1 MEDGWYPDPY
11 GIHEE
16 RLFADG
22 EPTSVVRNDGIGSLD
37 APPVTEAGTAEPGSA
52 PRDATPS
59 NSVRAATPAGG
70 GSPEKDGQT
79 RRPTKPMLALAA
91 LLIAGGVVVGYLG
104 LGGAGGSGSTTTT
117 TENPIVRVLPEL
129 PRATTPLIPPQQS
142 TPASP
147 TTAALTPLEQA
158 LAALPKS
165 TTPAA
170 TAAATAKSAGSSPVV
185 TSAAVRTTQP
195 PKRAAPTPTSS
206 VVPATTLPLTT
217 MTTSVSQADRAWVLA
232 YGSVFNTLQSDVEKL
247 DRALQSTSPDLYPDV
262 HPYWQELYVDANYA
276 ASLPPI
282 PDSATQ
288 SEWSTALSD
297 LNQGAVACI
306 LGTAAAPGTVGF
318 VPATFDKG
326 SSLVTTGTTQLDSAI
341 SSIESLA
348 AATSVASRSQ
358 VRAWDQAHGAIFATL
373 QTDISKLDAAFPV
386 NEVSDYSSVDP
397 IWQQLLSDAQSAM
410 QLPPIPDAL
419 IQSYWSTALSDLIQ
433 GSSDC
438 LGSSEALPP
447 NLFDQGVA
455 SLETGA
461 TYLSTSVA
469 KVQALI
475 G

>member
-16 RLFADG
+16 RLFAHG

-37 APPVTEAGTAEPGSA
+37 APPVTGAGPAEPGSA
-52 PRDATPS
+52 GLDATPS
-59 NSVRAATPAGG
+59 NPVRPGAATGDG
-70 GSPEKDGQT
+70 RLEKNRQI
-79 RRPTKPMLALAA
+79 RHPTKPMLALAA

-104 LGGAGGSGSTTTT
+104 LGGSGSGSTTTT

-142 TPASP
+142 TTPVSP

-165 TTPAA
+165 TTPPA
-170 TAAATAKSAGSSPVV
+170 TATATAKSGSGPVV
-185 TSAAVRTTQP
+185 TSAAVRVTQP

-232 YGSVFNTLQSDVEKL
+232 YGSVFNTLQSDVEQL

-262 HPYWQELYVDANYA
+262 HPYWQDLFVDANYA

-297 LNQGAVACI
+297 LNQGAAACI

-318 VPATFDKG
+318 IPATFDKG
-326 SSLVTTGTTQLDSAI
+326 SSLVTTGTTQLDSTI

-348 AATSVASRSQ
+348 AATSVPSRSQ
-358 VRAWDQAHGAIFATL
+358 VRAWDQAHGPIFATL
-373 QTDISKLDAAFPV
+373 QTDISKVDAAFPA
-386 NEVSDYSSVDP
+386 NEQSDYSAVDP
-397 IWQQLLSDAQSAM
+397 FWQQLLSDAQSAM

-455 SLETGA
+455 SRNTGA
-461 TYLSTSVA
+461 TYLGTSVTE
-469 KVQALI
+469 VQALI

>member
-16 RLFADG
+16 RLFAHG

-37 APPVTEAGTAEPGSA
+37 APPVTGAGTAEPGGGH
-52 PRDATPS
+52 RDATPA
-59 NSVRAATPAGG
+59 NSVRAGTAAGG
-70 GSPEKDGQT
+70 RRPEKDRQG

-104 LGGAGGSGSTTTT
+104 IGGAGGSGSTTTT

-129 PRATTPLIPPQQS
+129 PRATAPLIPPQQS
-142 TPASP
+142 TPAPP

-170 TAAATAKSAGSSPVV
+170 TAPSTARSGSSSPVV
-185 TSAAVRTTQP
+185 TSAAVRVTQP
-195 PKRAAPTPTSS
+195 PKRAAPTPTS

-217 MTTSVSQADRAWVLA
+217 MTTSVSQADQAWVLA
-232 YGSVFNTLQSDVEKL
+232 YRSVFNTLQTDVEEL
-247 DRALQSTSPDLYPDV
+247 NRALQTTSPDLYSDV
-262 HPYWQELYVDANYA
+262 HPYWQDLFVDANYA

-282 PDSATQ
+282 PDGATQ

-297 LNQGAVACI
+297 LNQGAAACI
-306 LGTAAAPGTVGF
+306 LATAAAPGTAGYVA
-318 VPATFDKG
+318 ATFDKG
-326 SSLVTTGTTQLDSAI
+326 SSLVTAGTTQLDSAV

-348 AATSVASRSQ
+348 AATSVASRTQ

-373 QTDISKLDAAFPV
+373 QTDISKVNAAFPT

-397 IWQQLLSDAQSAM
+397 FWQQLLSDAQSAM

-419 IQSYWSTALSDLIQ
+419 IQSYWSTTLSDLIQ

-455 SLETGA
+455 SLQTGA